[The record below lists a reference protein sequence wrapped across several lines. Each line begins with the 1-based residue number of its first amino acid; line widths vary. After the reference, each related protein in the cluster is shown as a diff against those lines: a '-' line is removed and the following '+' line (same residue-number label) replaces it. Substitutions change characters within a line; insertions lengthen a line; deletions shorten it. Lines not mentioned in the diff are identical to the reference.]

1 MFADKDYQELLLI
14 AKEFLK
20 AVSSEMDPYSKTK
33 GEVIVE
39 EDRVILLTPS
49 HIQYARY
56 GRGPGKKPPFQEIL
70 DWVKTEKIKFDNSTE
85 EGTAWAIQ
93 NSIGKNGTKNWVPNA
108 PSFLEESIKKH
119 LKEYQVE
126 LGNKLTILI
135 QDEVNSIYKQI
146 DFKDIM

>member
-1 MFADKDYQELLLI
+1 MFAEKEFKELLLI
-14 AKEFLK
+14 AEEFLR

-33 GEVIVE
+33 GEVVVE
-39 EDRVILLTPS
+39 EDKVILLTPS

-70 DWVKTEKIKFDNSTE
+70 DWVKTEKIKFENSTE

-93 NSIGKNGTKNWVPNA
+93 NSIGRNGTKNWVPNA
-108 PSFLEESIKKH
+108 PSFLEDSIEKH

-146 DFKDIM
+146 DFKNIL

>member
-20 AVSSEMDPYSKTK
+20 SVSSEMDPYSKIK

-49 HIQYARY
+49 HIQYAKY

-108 PSFLEESIKKH
+108 PSFLEESIEKH

-126 LGNKLTILI
+126 LGSKLTILI

-146 DFKDIM
+146 DFRDIM

>member
-1 MFADKDYQELLLI
+1 MFADKDFKELLLI
-14 AKEFLK
+14 AEEFLK
-20 AVSSEMDPYSKTK
+20 AVTSELDPYSKTK
-33 GEVIVE
+33 GELRVE
-39 EDRVILLTPS
+39 EEKVILLTPS

-70 DWVKTEKIKFDNSTE
+70 DWVKTEKIKFENSTE

-93 NSIGKNGTKNWVPNA
+93 NSIGRNGTKNWVPNA
-108 PSFLEESIKKH
+108 PSFLEESIEKH

-146 DFKDIM
+146 DFKNIL

>member
-1 MFADKDYQELLLI
+1 MFANKDYQELLLI

-20 AVSSEMDPYSKTK
+20 AVSSEMDPYSKIK

-49 HIQYARY
+49 HIQYAKY

-108 PSFLEESIKKH
+108 PSFLEESIEKH
-119 LKEYQVE
+119 LREYQVE
-126 LGNKLTILI
+126 LGSKLTILI

-146 DFKDIM
+146 DFRDIM